1 MTTSPATARRSR
13 SQDAATP
20 ATFESAYRELREVIA
35 RLEGGGLGLDE
46 AVQLFERGRELVGVC
61 EQAVAS
67 AELRVTRLS
76 AESASPRSDSELT
89 PDAS

>member
-1 MTTSPATARRSR
+1 MTTPDATARRSR
-13 SQDAATP
+13 SHDQASP
-20 ATFESAYRELREVIA
+20 ATFESAYQELREVIA
-35 RLEGGGLGLDE
+35 RLEGGGLSLDE

-76 AESASPRSDSELT
+76 PESATPLSELT
-89 PDAS
+89 PDA